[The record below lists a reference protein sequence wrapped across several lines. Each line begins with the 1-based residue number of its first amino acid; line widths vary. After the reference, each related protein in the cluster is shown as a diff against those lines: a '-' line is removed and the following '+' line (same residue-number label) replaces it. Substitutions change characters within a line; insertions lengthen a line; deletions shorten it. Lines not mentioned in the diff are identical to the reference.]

1 MTKKYVIRS
10 VLGVLWSILMTE
22 ERAQY
27 RWELHW
33 VSSKRRRP
41 SSVVELFKRLHWCHP
56 SSIRRCNE
64 QNESTSYCKKKR
76 KRRDNLSKQKQWKRR
91 IKFKFYYSW
100 MSLCVNPSPH
110 FHILQHNILCLLSH
124 FPFHAPTS
132 LKKSILITTS
142 VQICE
147 AFIFLHSQNFH
158 RQFNSLHT
166 NFYIS
171 TLHSDAHIKLLHNYW
186 LYDVDYVSHADFTR
200 DIDTEFSISRNEN
213 SSLF

>member
-1 MTKKYVIRS
+1 MRAALSFIRNVALLLSCSYSNDSIDVIHLA
-10 VLGVLWSILMTE
+10 VVAAI
-22 ERAQY
+22 
-27 RWELHW
+27 
-33 VSSKRRRP
+33 SKMNR
-41 SSVVELFKRLHWCHP
+41 HH
-56 SSIRRCNE
+56 IA
-64 QNESTSYCKKKR
+64 KKKR